1 MHVDI
6 RIAANDLEKK
16 DAFTVREIV
25 FVDEQQVSIEDEHDE
40 HDETATHII
49 GYVENE
55 PLLAARLR
63 FVEDYGKFERI
74 CVAKS
79 HRGLSLGKQL
89 IQYMEQVTKEAGFPK
104 AKLNAQTHAEGFYQ
118 SLGYEAVS
126 AEFMDAGIP
135 HVTMIKLL

>member
-79 HRGLSLGKQL
+79 HRGLSLGKQI
-89 IQYMEQVTKEAGFPK
+89 IQHMEQVTKEAGFPK
-104 AKLNAQTHAEGFYQ
+104 AKLNAQTHAVGFYQ
-118 SLGYEAVS
+118 SLGYEVVS
-126 AEFMDAGIP
+126 SEFMDAGIP
-135 HVTMIKLL
+135 HVTMIKPL